1 MQGEWVGGGGQSDTV
16 RARAREG
23 GWQRVLSVVQ
33 WSYIKAP
40 RRAFCRFSVSPPFF
54 PSSPLAFRHSTR
66 QAGRYQKQAGRAPKT
81 PSAALKY
88 HASAWR
94 FTREMGEKRRDLPI
108 SIIAQSVKR
117 ESANR
122 GIRSGTTL
130 ESAAEFHSVR
140 DTLMHDG

>member
-1 MQGEWVGGGGQSDTV
+1 MQGVGEGQRDTE
-16 RARAREG
+16 RAREG

-40 RRAFCRFSVSPPFF
+40 RRAFCRFSISPFRR
-54 PSSPLAFRHSTR
+54 SSRALPLAFRHSTR

-88 HASAWR
+88 RASAWR

-108 SIIAQSVKR
+108 SIIAQSVKH

-140 DTLMHDG
+140 DALMHDG